1 MFKKK
6 LEKLLLKIAYE
17 AVCYAEVLIG
27 SGKGKEKKEKA
38 VRKNTALVGKK
49 S

>member
-1 MFKKK
+1 LTLVKRFT
-6 LEKLLLKIAYE
+6 L
-17 AVCYAEVLIG
+17 
-27 SGKGKEKKEKA
+27 KGKEKKEKA